1 MGNINDR
8 LSRIIPSVKATVLNL
23 QTRSFAPLATQEEEH
38 LSQVQNKPISEK
50 LKSSENIL
58 EKLINTPTPEAAT
71 SVQRSPEN
79 RLKAISRKMAIQAK
93 LNIGEPNNKYEKEA
107 DATAAKVVPQIHSP
121 TNQLAQNQPIQRQ
134 EQVEEDKV
142 EEEQTVSNEFPT
154 LGSSIQ
160 NEQYSNVSHI
170 QRDLVNEDAASKVD
184 SLDVVYELIA
194 HKLAYKGIDGIPEDM
209 GQWLDNQGYQ
219 RNWLDTVQGSGLFC
233 GLIMPKQGSDK
244 LPVLAFKGT
253 DFSKTGDALA
263 DVDPAAVGFTAF
275 KLKQEQIQGLISQA
289 GRKVVVT
296 GHSLGGALAQHAAS
310 AFTGNISKVVTFQAP
325 GISQEQVRQFN
336 NNVND
341 MEEDE
346 RPEVVHHLATGD
358 IVDLAGGKHIGG
370 SGLYTGKGNAEFFLH
385 NLESG
390 GPNNHTKFLLQDEAF
405 KEQQQQVGIDDEARE
420 QVGLKDSQ
428 IGANQKVGQYN
439 DNPFAGNQFIFE
451 RGRELAAPGA
461 ALLLGGKEVAQGG
474 MGLAKEGLGNWRQGG
489 AWNRT
494 KGVGKMIGGGVGAV
508 AGGIGAVA
516 GGVGAVAG
524 GVAGAVG
531 GAIAVGAH
539 ETGKGAIEGLS
550 TGAKMGSS
558 AGRALM
564 SGGSGLAAEGMENWK
579 QGGLWNKTKG
589 VGKMIGG
596 GLGALAGGV
605 TAGVGGLAGGALGGV
620 GGAITGIPKAL
631 WKRGKRK

>member
-1 MGNINDR
+1 MRHTNDR
-8 LSRIIPSVKATVLNL
+8 LSQTLPSVKPTSLNL
-23 QTRSFAPLATQEEEH
+23 QTRPFAPLATQEESI
-38 LSQVQNKPISEK
+38 SQGQDQSRLEK
-50 LKSSENIL
+50 SNSSENL
-58 EKLINTPTPEAAT
+58 LAKLINTPNSASTKL
-71 SVQRSPEN
+71 VQRVPEN
-79 RLKAISRKMAIQAK
+79 RFKTAIRKTTVQAK
-93 LNIGEPNNKYEKEA
+93 
-107 DATAAKVVPQIHSP
+107 H
-121 TNQLAQNQPIQRQ
+121 NQPVQLQEDVTEENIDQ
-134 EQVEEDKV
+134 EQIADLELSDLGASV
-142 EEEQTVSNEFPT
+142 QNEHD
-154 LGSSIQ
+154 SSI
-160 NEQYSNVSHI
+160 SHL
-170 QRDLVNEDAASKVD
+170 QRELVDENAASKVD

-194 HKLAYKGIDGIPEDM
+194 HKLAYKGIDGIPDDM

-219 RNWLDTVQGSGLFC
+219 RNWLGTVHGSGLFC
-233 GLIMPKQGSDK
+233 GLIMPKEGSDK
-244 LPVLAFKGT
+244 HPILAFKGT

-263 DVDPAAVGFTAF
+263 DADPVAVGFTAF
-275 KLKQEQIQGLISQA
+275 KSKQDQIQGLISQA
-289 GRKVVVT
+289 GGKVVVT

-310 AFTGNISKVVTFQAP
+310 AFTGSISKVVTFQAP

-405 KEQQQQVGIDDEARE
+405 KEQQAQVGIDKEARE
-420 QVGLKDSQ
+420 QVGLGDSQ
-428 IGANQKVGQYN
+428 IGVNQKVGQYN

-451 RGRELAAPGA
+451 RGREMAAPGA

-494 KGVGKMIGGGVGAV
+494 KGVGKMIGGGLGTV

-524 GVAGAVG
+524 GVAGALG
-531 GAIAVGAH
+531 GAIAVGAYK
-539 ETGKGAIEGLS
+539 TGKGAIEGVS

-564 SGGSGLAAEGMENWK
+564 SGGSELASSGMENWK
-579 QGGLWNKTKG
+579 QGGVWNKTKG

-605 TAGVGGLAGGALGGV
+605 TAGVGGLAGGVVGGV
-620 GGAITGIPKAL
+620 GGTIAGIPKAL
-631 WKRGKRK
+631 WERGKRK

>member
-23 QTRSFAPLATQEEEH
+23 QTRSFAPLATQEEEP

-134 EQVEEDKV
+134 EKVEEKV
-142 EEEQTVSNEFPT
+142 EEEQTVSKEFPI

-160 NEQYSNVSHI
+160 NEMHSDISHI
-170 QRDLVNEDAASKVD
+170 QRDLVNGDAASKVD

-219 RNWLDTVQGSGLFC
+219 RNWLGTVQGSGLFC

-289 GRKVVVT
+289 GGKVVVT

-405 KEQQQQVGIDDEARE
+405 KEQQEQVGIDDEARE

-474 MGLAKEGLGNWRQGG
+474 MGLAKEGLGNWKQGG

-516 GGVGAVAG
+516 GGIGAVAG

-550 TGAKMGSS
+550 TGAKMGRS

-564 SGGSGLAAEGMENWK
+564 SGGSSLAAEGRGNWK

>member
-1 MGNINDR
+1 MGNMNNK
-8 LSRIIPSVKATVLNL
+8 LSQIIPSVKPTALNL
-23 QTRSFAPLATQEEEH
+23 QTRPFAPLATQEEESV
-38 LSQVQNKPISEK
+38 SQGQNKSLPEK
-50 LKSSENIL
+50 LTFSENIL
-58 EKLINTPTPEAAT
+58 EKLINTPKSESATP
-71 SVQRSPEN
+71 VQRRPEN
-79 RLKAISRKMAIQAK
+79 RFRAKMTVQAK
-93 LNIGEPNNKYEKEA
+93 L
-107 DATAAKVVPQIHSP
+107 T
-121 TNQLAQNQPIQRQ
+121 QNQPVQLQEDVKEEKIQEER
-134 EQVEEDKV
+134 VEDTEF
-142 EEEQTVSNEFPT
+142 SNLEP
-154 LGSSIQ
+154 LVQ
-160 NEQYSNVSHI
+160 NERYIGISHI
-170 QRDLVNEDAASKVD
+170 QRELVDENAASKVD

-194 HKLAYKGIDGIPEDM
+194 HKLAYKGIDGIPAEM

-219 RNWLDTVQGSGLFC
+219 RNWLGTVQGSGLFC
-233 GLIMPKQGSDK
+233 GLIMPKEGSDK
-244 LPVLAFKGT
+244 KPVLAFKGT
-253 DFSKTGDALA
+253 DFGKTGDALA
-263 DVDPAAVGFTAF
+263 DADPVAVGFTAF

-289 GRKVVVT
+289 GGKVVVT

-370 SGLYTGKGNAEFFLH
+370 SGLYAGKGNAEFFLH
-385 NLESG
+385 NLESS

-405 KEQQQQVGIDDEARE
+405 KEQQEQAGIDDEARE
-420 QVGLKDSQ
+420 QVGLRDSQ
-428 IGANQKVGQYN
+428 IGVNQKVGQYD
-439 DNPFAGNQFIFE
+439 DNPFASNQFIFE
-451 RGRELAAPGA
+451 RGREMAAPGA

-494 KGVGKMIGGGVGAV
+494 KGVGKMIGGGIGTV
-508 AGGIGAVA
+508 AGGVGAVA

-524 GVAGAVG
+524 GVTGALG
-531 GAIAVGAH
+531 GAIAVGAY

-564 SGGSGLAAEGMENWK
+564 SGGSGLAEEGMKNWK
-579 QGGLWNKTKG
+579 QGGVWNKTKG